1 MALIDLIG
9 NYQELLEKKEI
20 LSEQTKTNNK
30 AIEDL
35 KAEIAQQMID
45 VDCPTVGLGDYTY
58 TLQEKTIWSKK
69 SEAALQAAGL
79 DFMQTLREQGLGD
92 LIKETVDS
100 RTLNKTINTMVE
112 EEDGISE
119 ELEAVLTNYDTYDIR
134 RSKKT
139 NRALKKAKVGKE

>member
-1 MALIDLIG
+1 
-9 NYQELLEKKEI
+9 
-20 LSEQTKTNNK
+20 
-30 AIEDL
+30 
-35 KAEIAQQMID
+35 
-45 VDCPTVGLGDYTY
+45 
-58 TLQEKTIWSKK
+58 
-69 SEAALQAAGL
+69 
-79 DFMQTLREQGLGD
+79 MQTLREQGLGD